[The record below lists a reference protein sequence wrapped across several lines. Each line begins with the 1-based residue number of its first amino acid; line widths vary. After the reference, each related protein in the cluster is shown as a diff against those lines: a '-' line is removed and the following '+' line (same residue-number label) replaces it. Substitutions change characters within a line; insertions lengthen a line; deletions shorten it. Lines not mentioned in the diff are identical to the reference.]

1 MPVCF
6 LTAGVAAIYGIGAF
20 GGEGFAAGLT
30 DHILSLP
37 QPLFPFVPP
46 EAQIAA
52 PLATI
57 FLSWNF
63 GVEDFSAALT
73 DDTANRS
80 NKVFWASI
88 EQLITVIFL
97 QLFLIHLLPN
107 TVITFHCLLSPRFH
121 Q

>member
-6 LTAGVAAIYGIGAF
+6 LTAGVAAIYSIGAF
-20 GGEGFAAGLT
+20 GCKSFAAGLA
-30 DHILSLP
+30 DHILTLFQSL
-37 QPLFPFVPP
+37 FSFMPP
-46 EAQIAA
+46 KAQITA
-52 PLATI
+52 PLAAV
-57 FLSWNF
+57 FLSWDF
-63 GVEDFSAALT
+63 GVEDFSAAPT
-73 DDTANRS
+73 DDPANRP
-80 NKVFWASI
+80 NKIFWASI